1 MWTPDLALSVCP
13 RQTII
18 IHKKMSL
25 SENKLVI
32 AILIA
37 GLAGI
42 ICGWLFGPAM
52 LAVAWLGDLFL
63 DALKMMI
70 IPLIVGAVISG
81 VTSLGDIRKLGKV
94 GGVTLLYYASTTAF
108 AVLIGLIVVN
118 IIQPGNGISY
128 QVATASEA
136 VTEKNSVGIAEL
148 VQSLISPNIIP
159 AASNTQLLPVIVFCL
174 LFGAALTT
182 LGEKKSVMVK
192 FFDGLNE
199 VMMKLV
205 IWIMIFA
212 PIGIFCLVAGQFGKV
227 GGGAAIKNELI
238 AVGSYFFTVIVGLTC
253 HFLLLFFIL
262 IILSKHGRKY
272 LFKLLRALLTAFGTA
287 SSSAT
292 LPLTMKCALEA
303 GVDKRS
309 VKFVL
314 PIGATINMDGT
325 ALYEAVAVMFI
336 AQAYGITMGMG
347 EQVIIFITATLA
359 AIGAAGIP
367 QAGLVTMLIVLNA
380 VNMPTEGIGLILA
393 VDWLLDR
400 FRTTVNVWG
409 DSVGAAIVE
418 PYLPVETTQDNN

>member
-1 MWTPDLALSVCP
+1 M
-13 RQTII
+13 IFG
-18 IHKKMSL
+18 
-25 SENKLVI
+25 ENKLVI
-32 AILIA
+32 AIFIG

-42 ICGWLFGPAM
+42 ICGWLFGPKM
-52 LAVAWLGDLFL
+52 LAIAWIGDLFL

-94 GGVTLLYYASTTAF
+94 GGITLLYYASTTAC
-108 AVLIGLIVVN
+108 AVLIGLIMVN
-118 IIQPGNGISY
+118 VIQPGDGINY
-128 QVATASEA
+128 QTETISESISNRDNINL
-136 VTEKNSVGIAEL
+136 TEL
-148 VQSLISPNIIP
+148 VRSLISPNIIS
-159 AASNTQLLPVIVFCL
+159 AASNTQLLPIIVFCL

-182 LGEKKSVMVK
+182 LGKNKTTIIN
-192 FFDGLNE
+192 FFDALNE
-199 VMMKLV
+199 AMMKLV
-205 IWIMIFA
+205 IWIMVFA
-212 PIGIFCLVAGQFGKV
+212 PLGVFCLVAGQFGKV
-227 GGGAAIKNELI
+227 GGGSVIKNELI
-238 AVGSYFFTVIVGLTC
+238 AVGSYFFTVILGLTC
-253 HFLLLFFIL
+253 HFLLLFIIL
-262 IILSKHGRKY
+262 IIFSKQGREY
-272 LFKLLRALLTAFGTA
+272 LLKLLRALLTAFGTA

-303 GVDKRS
+303 GIDKRS

-325 ALYEAVAVMFI
+325 ALYESVAVMFI
-336 AQAYGITMGMG
+336 AQTYGISMGM
-347 EQVIIFITATLA
+347 EQQVIIFITATLA

-380 VNMPTEGIGLILA
+380 VNLPAEGIGLILA

-418 PYLPVETTQDNN
+418 TYLPAETASRNG

>member
-1 MWTPDLALSVCP
+1 M
-13 RQTII
+13 IFG
-18 IHKKMSL
+18 
-25 SENKLVI
+25 ENKLVI
-32 AILIA
+32 AIFIG

-42 ICGWLFGPAM
+42 MCGWLFGPKM
-52 LAVAWLGDLFL
+52 LAIAWIGDLFL

-81 VTSLGDIRKLGKV
+81 VTSLGDVRKLGKV
-94 GGVTLLYYASTTAF
+94 GGITLLYYASTTAC
-108 AVLIGLIVVN
+108 AVLIGLIMVN
-118 IIQPGNGISY
+118 VIQPGDGINY
-128 QVATASEA
+128 QTETISESISNRDNINL
-136 VTEKNSVGIAEL
+136 TEL
-148 VQSLISPNIIP
+148 VRSLISPNIIS
-159 AASNTQLLPVIVFCL
+159 AASNTQLLPIIVFCL

-182 LGEKKSVMVK
+182 LGKNKTTIIN
-192 FFDGLNE
+192 FFDALNE
-199 VMMKLV
+199 AMMKLV
-205 IWIMIFA
+205 IWIMVFA
-212 PIGIFCLVAGQFGKV
+212 PLGVFCLVAGQFGKV
-227 GGGAAIKNELI
+227 GGGSVIKNELI
-238 AVGSYFFTVIVGLTC
+238 AVSSYFFTVILGLTC
-253 HFLLLFFIL
+253 HFLLLFIIL
-262 IILSKHGRKY
+262 IIFSKQGREY

-303 GVDKRS
+303 GIDKRS

-325 ALYEAVAVMFI
+325 ALYESVAVMFI
-336 AQAYGITMGMG
+336 AQTYGISMGM
-347 EQVIIFITATLA
+347 EQQVIIFITATLA

-380 VNMPTEGIGLILA
+380 VNLPAEGIGLILA

-418 PYLPVETTQDNN
+418 TYLPTETASRNG

>member
-1 MWTPDLALSVCP
+1 
-13 RQTII
+13 
-18 IHKKMSL
+18 MSL
-25 SENKLVI
+25 DENKLVI
-32 AILIA
+32 SIFVA

-52 LAVAWLGDLFL
+52 VSVAWLGDLFL

-70 IPLIVGAVISG
+70 IPLIVAAVISG

-94 GGVTLLYYASTTAF
+94 GSITLLYYAGTTAC

-118 IIQPGNGISY
+118 IIQPGNGISH
-128 QVATASEA
+128 QVSSISESIA
-136 VTEKNSVGIAEL
+136 DKNSVGITEL
-148 VQSLISPNIIP
+148 IQSLISPNIIS
-159 AASNTQLLPVIVFCL
+159 AASNTELLPIIVFCL

-182 LGEKKSVMVK
+182 IGEKRTTMVN
-192 FFDGLNE
+192 FFDNLND

-205 IWIMIFA
+205 IWVMVFA
-212 PIGIFCLVAGQFGKV
+212 PVGIFCLVAGQFGKV
-227 GGGAAIKNELI
+227 GGGAAIRNELI
-238 AVGSYFFTVIVGLTC
+238 AVSSYFFTVILGLTC
-253 HFLLLFFIL
+253 HFLLLFIL
-262 IILSKHGRKY
+262 LIFLSKRGREY

-292 LPLTMKCALEA
+292 LPLTMKCAMEA

-347 EQVIIFITATLA
+347 EQIIIFITATLA

-409 DSVGAAIVE
+409 DSVGAAVVE
-418 PYLPVETTQDNN
+418 PYLEIETNQK

>member
-1 MWTPDLALSVCP
+1 M
-13 RQTII
+13 IFG
-18 IHKKMSL
+18 
-25 SENKLVI
+25 ENKLVI
-32 AILIA
+32 AIFIG

-42 ICGWLFGPAM
+42 MCGWLFGPKM
-52 LAVAWLGDLFL
+52 LAIAWIGDLFL

-94 GGVTLLYYASTTAF
+94 GGITLLYYASTTAC
-108 AVLIGLIVVN
+108 AVLIGLIMVN
-118 IIQPGNGISY
+118 VIQPGDGINY
-128 QVATASEA
+128 QTETISESISNRDNINL
-136 VTEKNSVGIAEL
+136 TELAR
-148 VQSLISPNIIP
+148 SLISPNIIS
-159 AASNTQLLPVIVFCL
+159 AASNTQLLPIIVFCL

-182 LGEKKSVMVK
+182 LGKNKTTIIN
-192 FFDGLNE
+192 FFDALNE
-199 VMMKLV
+199 AMMKLV
-205 IWIMIFA
+205 MWIMVFA
-212 PIGIFCLVAGQFGKV
+212 PLGVFCLVAGQFGKV
-227 GGGAAIKNELI
+227 GGGSVIKNELV
-238 AVGSYFFTVIVGLTC
+238 AVGSYFFTVILGLTC
-253 HFLLLFFIL
+253 HFLLLFIIL
-262 IILSKHGRKY
+262 IIFSKQGREY

-303 GVDKRS
+303 GIDKRS

-325 ALYEAVAVMFI
+325 ALYESVAVMFI
-336 AQAYGITMGMG
+336 AQTYGISMGM
-347 EQVIIFITATLA
+347 EQQVIIFITATLA

-380 VNMPTEGIGLILA
+380 VNLPAEGIGLILA

-418 PYLPVETTQDNN
+418 TYLPAKTTSRNG

>member
-1 MWTPDLALSVCP
+1 M
-13 RQTII
+13 IFG
-18 IHKKMSL
+18 
-25 SENKLVI
+25 ENKLVI
-32 AILIA
+32 AIFIG

-42 ICGWLFGPAM
+42 MCGWLFGPKM
-52 LAVAWLGDLFL
+52 LAIAWIGDLFL

-94 GGVTLLYYASTTAF
+94 GGITLLYYASTTAC
-108 AVLIGLIVVN
+108 AVLIGLIMVN
-118 IIQPGNGISY
+118 VIQPGDGINY
-128 QVATASEA
+128 QTETISESISNRDNINL
-136 VTEKNSVGIAEL
+136 TEL
-148 VQSLISPNIIP
+148 VRSLISPNIIS
-159 AASNTQLLPVIVFCL
+159 AASNTQLLPIIVFCL

-182 LGEKKSVMVK
+182 LGKNKTTIIN
-192 FFDGLNE
+192 FFDALNE
-199 VMMKLV
+199 AMMKLV
-205 IWIMIFA
+205 IWIMVFA
-212 PIGIFCLVAGQFGKV
+212 PLGVFCLVAGQFGKV
-227 GGGAAIKNELI
+227 GGGSVIKNELI
-238 AVGSYFFTVIVGLTC
+238 AVGSYFFTVILGLTC
-253 HFLLLFFIL
+253 HFLLLFIIL
-262 IILSKHGRKY
+262 IIFSKQGREY
-272 LFKLLRALLTAFGTA
+272 LFKLLRALVTAFGTA

-303 GVDKRS
+303 GIDKRS

-325 ALYEAVAVMFI
+325 ALYESVAVMFI
-336 AQAYGITMGMG
+336 AQTYGISMGM
-347 EQVIIFITATLA
+347 EQQVIIFITATLA

-380 VNMPTEGIGLILA
+380 VNLPAEGIGLILA

-418 PYLPVETTQDNN
+418 TYLPAETASRNG

>member
-1 MWTPDLALSVCP
+1 M
-13 RQTII
+13 IFG
-18 IHKKMSL
+18 
-25 SENKLVI
+25 ENKLVI
-32 AILIA
+32 AIFIG

-42 ICGWLFGPAM
+42 MCGWLLGPKM
-52 LAVAWLGDLFL
+52 LAIAWIGDLFL

-81 VTSLGDIRKLGKV
+81 VTSLGDVRKLGKV
-94 GGVTLLYYASTTAF
+94 GGITLLYYASTTAC
-108 AVLIGLIVVN
+108 AVLIGLIMVN
-118 IIQPGNGISY
+118 VIQPGDGINY
-128 QVATASEA
+128 QTETISESISNRDNINL
-136 VTEKNSVGIAEL
+136 TEL
-148 VQSLISPNIIP
+148 VRSLISPNIIS
-159 AASNTQLLPVIVFCL
+159 AASNTQLLPIIVFCL

-182 LGEKKSVMVK
+182 LGKNKTTIIN
-192 FFDGLNE
+192 FFDALNE
-199 VMMKLV
+199 AMMKLV
-205 IWIMIFA
+205 IWIMVFA
-212 PIGIFCLVAGQFGKV
+212 PLGVFCLVAGQFGKV
-227 GGGAAIKNELI
+227 GGGSVIKNELI
-238 AVGSYFFTVIVGLTC
+238 AVGSYFFTVILGLTC
-253 HFLLLFFIL
+253 HFLLLFIIL
-262 IILSKHGRKY
+262 IIFSKQGREY

-303 GVDKRS
+303 GIDKRS

-325 ALYEAVAVMFI
+325 ALYESVAVMFI
-336 AQAYGITMGMG
+336 AQTYGISMGM
-347 EQVIIFITATLA
+347 EQQVIIFITATLA

-380 VNMPTEGIGLILA
+380 VNLPAEGIGLILA

-418 PYLPVETTQDNN
+418 TYLPAETASRNG

>member
-1 MWTPDLALSVCP
+1 M
-13 RQTII
+13 IFG
-18 IHKKMSL
+18 
-25 SENKLVI
+25 ENKLVI
-32 AILIA
+32 AIFIG

-42 ICGWLFGPAM
+42 MCGWLFGPKM
-52 LAVAWLGDLFL
+52 LAIAWIGDLFL

-81 VTSLGDIRKLGKV
+81 VTSLGDVRKLGKV
-94 GGVTLLYYASTTAF
+94 GGITLLYYASTTAC
-108 AVLIGLIVVN
+108 AVLIGLIMVN
-118 IIQPGNGISY
+118 VIQPGDGINY
-128 QVATASEA
+128 QTETISE
-136 VTEKNSVGIAEL
+136 SVSNRDNINLTEL
-148 VQSLISPNIIP
+148 VRSLISPNIIS
-159 AASNTQLLPVIVFCL
+159 AASNTQLLPIIVFCL

-182 LGEKKSVMVK
+182 LGKNKTTIIN
-192 FFDGLNE
+192 FFDALNE
-199 VMMKLV
+199 TMMKLV
-205 IWIMIFA
+205 IWIMVFA
-212 PIGIFCLVAGQFGKV
+212 PLGVFCLVAGQFGKV
-227 GGGAAIKNELI
+227 GGGPAIKNELV
-238 AVGSYFFTVIVGLTC
+238 AVGSYFFTVIIGLTC
-253 HFLLLFFIL
+253 HFLLLF
-262 IILSKHGRKY
+262 IILTIFSKQGREY

-325 ALYEAVAVMFI
+325 ALYESVAVMFI
-336 AQAYGITMGMG
+336 AQTYGISMGM
-347 EQVIIFITATLA
+347 EQQVIIFITATLA

-380 VNMPTEGIGLILA
+380 VNLPAEGIGLILA

-418 PYLPVETTQDNN
+418 TYLPAKTASRNG

>member
-1 MWTPDLALSVCP
+1 M
-13 RQTII
+13 IFG
-18 IHKKMSL
+18 
-25 SENKLVI
+25 ENKLVI
-32 AILIA
+32 AIFIG

-42 ICGWLFGPAM
+42 MCGWLFGPKM
-52 LAVAWLGDLFL
+52 LAIAWIGDLFL

-81 VTSLGDIRKLGKV
+81 VTSLGDVRKLGKV
-94 GGVTLLYYASTTAF
+94 GGITLLYYASTTAC
-108 AVLIGLIVVN
+108 AVLIGLIMVN
-118 IIQPGNGISY
+118 VIQPGDGINY
-128 QVATASEA
+128 QTETISESISNRDNINL
-136 VTEKNSVGIAEL
+136 TEL
-148 VQSLISPNIIP
+148 VRSLISPNIIS
-159 AASNTQLLPVIVFCL
+159 AASNTQLLPIIVFCL

-182 LGEKKSVMVK
+182 LGKNKTTIIN
-192 FFDGLNE
+192 FFDALNE
-199 VMMKLV
+199 AMMKLV
-205 IWIMIFA
+205 IWIMVFA
-212 PIGIFCLVAGQFGKV
+212 PLGVFCLVAGQFGKV
-227 GGGAAIKNELI
+227 GGGSVIKNELA
-238 AVGSYFFTVIVGLTC
+238 AVGSYFFTVILGLTC
-253 HFLLLFFIL
+253 HFLLLFIIL
-262 IILSKHGRKY
+262 IIFSKQGREY

-303 GVDKRS
+303 GIDKRS

-325 ALYEAVAVMFI
+325 ALYESVAVMFI
-336 AQAYGITMGMG
+336 AQTYGISMGM
-347 EQVIIFITATLA
+347 EQQVIIFITATLA

-380 VNMPTEGIGLILA
+380 VNLPAEGIGLILA

-418 PYLPVETTQDNN
+418 TYLPAETASRNG

>member
-1 MWTPDLALSVCP
+1 M
-13 RQTII
+13 IFG
-18 IHKKMSL
+18 
-25 SENKLVI
+25 ENKLVI
-32 AILIA
+32 AIFIG

-42 ICGWLFGPAM
+42 MCGWLFGPKM
-52 LAVAWLGDLFL
+52 LAIAWIGDLFL

-81 VTSLGDIRKLGKV
+81 VTSLGDVRKLGKV
-94 GGVTLLYYASTTAF
+94 GGITLLYYASTTAC
-108 AVLIGLIVVN
+108 AVLIGLIMVN
-118 IIQPGNGISY
+118 VIQPGDGINY
-128 QVATASEA
+128 QTETISESISNRDNINL
-136 VTEKNSVGIAEL
+136 TEL
-148 VQSLISPNIIP
+148 VRSLISPNIIS
-159 AASNTQLLPVIVFCL
+159 AASNTQLLPIIVFCL

-182 LGEKKSVMVK
+182 LGKNKTTIIN
-192 FFDGLNE
+192 FFDALNE
-199 VMMKLV
+199 AMMKLV
-205 IWIMIFA
+205 IWIMVFA
-212 PIGIFCLVAGQFGKV
+212 PLGVFCLVAGQFGKV
-227 GGGAAIKNELI
+227 GGGSVIKNELV
-238 AVGSYFFTVIVGLTC
+238 AVGSYFFTVILGLTC
-253 HFLLLFFIL
+253 HFLLLFIIL
-262 IILSKHGRKY
+262 IIFSKQGREY

-303 GVDKRS
+303 GIDKRS

-325 ALYEAVAVMFI
+325 ALYESVAVMFI
-336 AQAYGITMGMG
+336 AQTYGISMGM
-347 EQVIIFITATLA
+347 EQQVIIFITATLA

-380 VNMPTEGIGLILA
+380 VNLPAEGIGLILA

-418 PYLPVETTQDNN
+418 TYLPAETTSRNG

>member
-1 MWTPDLALSVCP
+1 M
-13 RQTII
+13 IFG
-18 IHKKMSL
+18 
-25 SENKLVI
+25 ENKLVI
-32 AILIA
+32 AIFIG

-42 ICGWLFGPAM
+42 MCGWLFGPKM
-52 LAVAWLGDLFL
+52 LAIAWIGDLFL

-94 GGVTLLYYASTTAF
+94 GGITLLYYASTTAC
-108 AVLIGLIVVN
+108 AVLIGLIMVN
-118 IIQPGNGISY
+118 VIQPGDGINY
-128 QVATASEA
+128 QTETISESISNRDNINL
-136 VTEKNSVGIAEL
+136 TEL
-148 VQSLISPNIIP
+148 VRSLISPNIIS
-159 AASNTQLLPVIVFCL
+159 AASNTQLLPIIVFCL

-182 LGEKKSVMVK
+182 LGKNKTTIIN
-192 FFDGLNE
+192 FFDALNE
-199 VMMKLV
+199 AMMKLV
-205 IWIMIFA
+205 IWIMVFA
-212 PIGIFCLVAGQFGKV
+212 PLGVFCLVAGQFGKV
-227 GGGAAIKNELI
+227 GGGSVIKNELI
-238 AVGSYFFTVIVGLTC
+238 AVGSYFFTVILGLTC
-253 HFLLLFFIL
+253 HFLLLF
-262 IILSKHGRKY
+262 IILTIFSKQGREY

-303 GVDKRS
+303 GIDKRS

-325 ALYEAVAVMFI
+325 ALYESVAVMFI
-336 AQAYGITMGMG
+336 AQTYGISMGM
-347 EQVIIFITATLA
+347 EQQVIIFITATLA

-380 VNMPTEGIGLILA
+380 VNLPAEGIGLILA

-418 PYLPVETTQDNN
+418 TYLPAETASRNG

>member
-1 MWTPDLALSVCP
+1 M
-13 RQTII
+13 IFG
-18 IHKKMSL
+18 
-25 SENKLVI
+25 ENKLVI
-32 AILIA
+32 AIFIG

-42 ICGWLFGPAM
+42 MCGWLFGPKM
-52 LAVAWLGDLFL
+52 LAIAWIGDLFL

-94 GGVTLLYYASTTAF
+94 GGITLLYYASTTAC
-108 AVLIGLIVVN
+108 AVLIGLIMVN
-118 IIQPGNGISY
+118 VIQPGDGINY
-128 QVATASEA
+128 QTEAISESI
-136 VTEKNSVGIAEL
+136 TNRDNINLTEL
-148 VQSLISPNIIP
+148 VRSLISPNIIS
-159 AASNTQLLPVIVFCL
+159 AASNTQLLPIIVFCL

-182 LGEKKSVMVK
+182 LGKNKTTIIN
-192 FFDGLNE
+192 FFDALNE
-199 VMMKLV
+199 AMMKLV
-205 IWIMIFA
+205 MWIMVFA
-212 PIGIFCLVAGQFGKV
+212 PLGVFCLVAGQFGKV
-227 GGGAAIKNELI
+227 GGGSVIKNELV
-238 AVGSYFFTVIVGLTC
+238 AVGSYFFTVILGLTC
-253 HFLLLFFIL
+253 HFLLLFIIL
-262 IILSKHGRKY
+262 IIFSKQGREY

-303 GVDKRS
+303 GIDKRS

-325 ALYEAVAVMFI
+325 ALYESVAVMFI
-336 AQAYGITMGMG
+336 AQTYGISMGM
-347 EQVIIFITATLA
+347 EQQVIIFITATLA

-380 VNMPTEGIGLILA
+380 VNLPAEGIGLILA

-418 PYLPVETTQDNN
+418 TYLPAKTTSRNG

>member
-1 MWTPDLALSVCP
+1 M
-13 RQTII
+13 IFG
-18 IHKKMSL
+18 
-25 SENKLVI
+25 ENKLVI
-32 AILIA
+32 AIFIG

-42 ICGWLFGPAM
+42 MCGWLFGPKM
-52 LAVAWLGDLFL
+52 LAIAWIGDLFL

-94 GGVTLLYYASTTAF
+94 GGITLLYYASTTAC
-108 AVLIGLIVVN
+108 AVLIGLIMVN
-118 IIQPGNGISY
+118 VIQPGDGINY
-128 QVATASEA
+128 QTETISESISNRDNINL
-136 VTEKNSVGIAEL
+136 TEL
-148 VQSLISPNIIP
+148 VRSLISPNIIS
-159 AASNTQLLPVIVFCL
+159 AASNTQLLPIIVFCL

-182 LGEKKSVMVK
+182 LGKNKTTIIN
-192 FFDGLNE
+192 FFDALNE
-199 VMMKLV
+199 AMMKLV
-205 IWIMIFA
+205 IWIMVFA
-212 PIGIFCLVAGQFGKV
+212 PLGVFCLVAGQFGKV
-227 GGGAAIKNELI
+227 GGGSVIKNELA
-238 AVGSYFFTVIVGLTC
+238 AVGSYFFTVILGLTC
-253 HFLLLFFIL
+253 HFLLLFIIL
-262 IILSKHGRKY
+262 IIFSKQGREY

-303 GVDKRS
+303 GIDKRS

-325 ALYEAVAVMFI
+325 ALYESVAVMFI
-336 AQAYGITMGMG
+336 AQTYGISMGM
-347 EQVIIFITATLA
+347 EQQVIIFITATLA

-380 VNMPTEGIGLILA
+380 VNLPAEGIGLILA

-418 PYLPVETTQDNN
+418 TYLPAETASRNG

>member
-1 MWTPDLALSVCP
+1 M
-13 RQTII
+13 IFG
-18 IHKKMSL
+18 
-25 SENKLVI
+25 ENKLVI
-32 AILIA
+32 AIFIG

-42 ICGWLFGPAM
+42 MCGWLFGPKM
-52 LAVAWLGDLFL
+52 LAIAWIGDLFL

-94 GGVTLLYYASTTAF
+94 GGITLLYYASTTAC
-108 AVLIGLIVVN
+108 AVLIGLIMVN
-118 IIQPGNGISY
+118 VIQPGDGINY
-128 QVATASEA
+128 QTETISESISNRDNINL
-136 VTEKNSVGIAEL
+136 TEL
-148 VQSLISPNIIP
+148 VRSLISPNIIS
-159 AASNTQLLPVIVFCL
+159 AASNTQLLPIIVFCL

-182 LGEKKSVMVK
+182 LGKNKTTIIN
-192 FFDGLNE
+192 FFDALNE
-199 VMMKLV
+199 AMMKLV
-205 IWIMIFA
+205 IWIMVFA
-212 PIGIFCLVAGQFGKV
+212 PLGVFCLVAGQFGKV
-227 GGGAAIKNELI
+227 GGGSVIKNELI
-238 AVGSYFFTVIVGLTC
+238 AVGSYFFTVILGLTC
-253 HFLLLFFIL
+253 HFLLLFIIL
-262 IILSKHGRKY
+262 IIFSKQGREY

-303 GVDKRS
+303 GIDKRS

-325 ALYEAVAVMFI
+325 ALYESVAVMFI
-336 AQAYGITMGMG
+336 AQTYGISMGM
-347 EQVIIFITATLA
+347 EQQVIIFITATLA

-380 VNMPTEGIGLILA
+380 VNLPAEGIGLILA

-418 PYLPVETTQDNN
+418 TYLPAETA

>member
-1 MWTPDLALSVCP
+1 M
-13 RQTII
+13 IFG
-18 IHKKMSL
+18 
-25 SENKLVI
+25 ENKLVI
-32 AILIA
+32 AIFIG

-42 ICGWLFGPAM
+42 ICGWLFGPKM
-52 LAVAWLGDLFL
+52 LAIAWIGDLFL

-94 GGVTLLYYASTTAF
+94 GGITLLYYASTTAC
-108 AVLIGLIVVN
+108 AVLIGLIMVN
-118 IIQPGNGISY
+118 VIQPGDGINY
-128 QVATASEA
+128 QTETISESISNRDNINL
-136 VTEKNSVGIAEL
+136 TEL
-148 VQSLISPNIIP
+148 VRSLISPNIIS
-159 AASNTQLLPVIVFCL
+159 AASNTQLLPIIVFCL

-182 LGEKKSVMVK
+182 LGKNKTTIIN
-192 FFDGLNE
+192 FFDALNE
-199 VMMKLV
+199 AMMKLV
-205 IWIMIFA
+205 IWIMVFA
-212 PIGIFCLVAGQFGKV
+212 PLGVFCLVAGQFGKV
-227 GGGAAIKNELI
+227 GGGSVIKNELI
-238 AVGSYFFTVIVGLTC
+238 AVGSYFFTVILGLTC
-253 HFLLLFFIL
+253 HFLLLFIIL
-262 IILSKHGRKY
+262 IIFSKQGREY

-303 GVDKRS
+303 GIDKRS

-325 ALYEAVAVMFI
+325 ALYESVAVMFI
-336 AQAYGITMGMG
+336 AQTYGISMGM
-347 EQVIIFITATLA
+347 EQQVIIFITATLA

-380 VNMPTEGIGLILA
+380 VNLPAEGIGLILA

-418 PYLPVETTQDNN
+418 TYLPAKTASRNG

>member
-1 MWTPDLALSVCP
+1 M
-13 RQTII
+13 IFG
-18 IHKKMSL
+18 
-25 SENKLVI
+25 ENKLVI
-32 AILIA
+32 AIFIG

-42 ICGWLFGPAM
+42 VCGWLFGPKM
-52 LAVAWLGDLFL
+52 LAIAWIGDLFL

-94 GGVTLLYYASTTAF
+94 GGITLLYYASTTAC
-108 AVLIGLIVVN
+108 AVLIGLIMVN
-118 IIQPGNGISY
+118 VIQPGDGINY
-128 QVATASEA
+128 QTETISESISNRDNINL
-136 VTEKNSVGIAEL
+136 TEL
-148 VQSLISPNIIP
+148 VRSLISPNIIS
-159 AASNTQLLPVIVFCL
+159 AASNTQLLPIIVFCL

-182 LGEKKSVMVK
+182 LGKNKTTIIN
-192 FFDGLNE
+192 FFDALNE
-199 VMMKLV
+199 AMMKLV
-205 IWIMIFA
+205 IWIMVFA
-212 PIGIFCLVAGQFGKV
+212 PLGVFCLVAGQFGKV
-227 GGGAAIKNELI
+227 GGGSAIKNELV
-238 AVGSYFFTVIVGLTC
+238 AVGSYFFTVILGLTC
-253 HFLLLFFIL
+253 HFLLLF
-262 IILSKHGRKY
+262 IILTIFSKQGREY

-303 GVDKRS
+303 GIDKRS

-325 ALYEAVAVMFI
+325 ALYESVAVMFI
-336 AQAYGITMGMG
+336 AQTYGISMGM
-347 EQVIIFITATLA
+347 EQQVIIFITATLA

-380 VNMPTEGIGLILA
+380 VNLPAEGIGLILA

-418 PYLPVETTQDNN
+418 TYLPAKTTSRNG

>member
-1 MWTPDLALSVCP
+1 M
-13 RQTII
+13 IFG
-18 IHKKMSL
+18 
-25 SENKLVI
+25 ENKLVI
-32 AILIA
+32 AIFIG

-42 ICGWLFGPAM
+42 ICGWLFGPKM
-52 LAVAWLGDLFL
+52 LAIAWIGDLFL

-94 GGVTLLYYASTTAF
+94 GGITLLYYASTTAC
-108 AVLIGLIVVN
+108 AVLIGLIMVN
-118 IIQPGNGISY
+118 VIQPGDGINY
-128 QVATASEA
+128 QTETISESISNRDNINL
-136 VTEKNSVGIAEL
+136 TEL
-148 VQSLISPNIIP
+148 VRSLISPNIIS
-159 AASNTQLLPVIVFCL
+159 AASNTQLLPIIVFCL

-182 LGEKKSVMVK
+182 LGKNKTTIIN
-192 FFDGLNE
+192 FFDALNE
-199 VMMKLV
+199 AMMKLV
-205 IWIMIFA
+205 IWIMVFA
-212 PIGIFCLVAGQFGKV
+212 PLGVFCLVAGQFGKV
-227 GGGAAIKNELI
+227 GGGSVIKNELV
-238 AVGSYFFTVIVGLTC
+238 AVGSYFFTVILGLTC
-253 HFLLLFFIL
+253 HFLLLF
-262 IILSKHGRKY
+262 IILTIFSKQGREY

-303 GVDKRS
+303 GIDKRS

-325 ALYEAVAVMFI
+325 ALYESVAVMFI
-336 AQAYGITMGMG
+336 AQTYGISMGM
-347 EQVIIFITATLA
+347 EQQVIIFITATLA

-380 VNMPTEGIGLILA
+380 VNLPAEGIGLILA

-418 PYLPVETTQDNN
+418 TYLPAETASRNG

>member
-1 MWTPDLALSVCP
+1 M
-13 RQTII
+13 IFG
-18 IHKKMSL
+18 
-25 SENKLVI
+25 ENKLVI
-32 AILIA
+32 AIFIG

-42 ICGWLFGPAM
+42 MCGWLFGPKM
-52 LAVAWLGDLFL
+52 LAIAWIGDLFL

-94 GGVTLLYYASTTAF
+94 GGITLLYYASTTAC
-108 AVLIGLIVVN
+108 AVLIGLIMVN
-118 IIQPGNGISY
+118 VIQPGDGINY
-128 QVATASEA
+128 QTETISESISNRDNINL
-136 VTEKNSVGIAEL
+136 TEL
-148 VQSLISPNIIP
+148 VRSLISPNIIS
-159 AASNTQLLPVIVFCL
+159 AASNTQLLPIIVFCL

-182 LGEKKSVMVK
+182 LGKNKTTIIN
-192 FFDGLNE
+192 FFDALNE
-199 VMMKLV
+199 AMMKLV
-205 IWIMIFA
+205 IWIMVFA
-212 PIGIFCLVAGQFGKV
+212 PLGVFCLVAGQFGKV
-227 GGGAAIKNELI
+227 GGGSVIKNELI
-238 AVGSYFFTVIVGLTC
+238 AVGSYFFTVILGLTC
-253 HFLLLFFIL
+253 HFLLLFIIL
-262 IILSKHGRKY
+262 IIFSKQGREY

-303 GVDKRS
+303 GIDKRS

-325 ALYEAVAVMFI
+325 ALYESVAVMFI
-336 AQAYGITMGMG
+336 AQTYGISMGM
-347 EQVIIFITATLA
+347 EQQVIIFITATLA

-380 VNMPTEGIGLILA
+380 VNLPAEGIGLILA

-418 PYLPVETTQDNN
+418 TYLPAETALRNG

>member
-1 MWTPDLALSVCP
+1 M
-13 RQTII
+13 IFG
-18 IHKKMSL
+18 
-25 SENKLVI
+25 ENKLVI
-32 AILIA
+32 AIFIG

-42 ICGWLFGPAM
+42 MCGWLFGPKM
-52 LAVAWLGDLFL
+52 LAIAWIGDLFL

-81 VTSLGDIRKLGKV
+81 VTSLGDVRKLGKV
-94 GGVTLLYYASTTAF
+94 GGITLLYYASTTAC

-118 IIQPGNGISY
+118 VIQPGDGINY
-128 QVATASEA
+128 QTETISESISNRDNINL
-136 VTEKNSVGIAEL
+136 TEL
-148 VQSLISPNIIP
+148 VRSLISPNIIS
-159 AASNTQLLPVIVFCL
+159 AASNTQLLPIIVFCL

-182 LGEKKSVMVK
+182 LGKNKTTIIN
-192 FFDGLNE
+192 FFDALNE
-199 VMMKLV
+199 AMMKLV
-205 IWIMIFA
+205 IWIMVFA
-212 PIGIFCLVAGQFGKV
+212 PLGVFCLVAGQFGKV
-227 GGGAAIKNELI
+227 GGGSVIKNELA
-238 AVGSYFFTVIVGLTC
+238 AVGSYFFTVILGLTC
-253 HFLLLFFIL
+253 HFLLLFIIL
-262 IILSKHGRKY
+262 IIFSKQGREY

-303 GVDKRS
+303 GIDKRS

-325 ALYEAVAVMFI
+325 ALYESVAVMFI
-336 AQAYGITMGMG
+336 AQTYGISMGM
-347 EQVIIFITATLA
+347 EQQVIIFITATLA

-380 VNMPTEGIGLILA
+380 VNLPAEGIGLILA

-418 PYLPVETTQDNN
+418 TYLPAETTSSNG

>member
-1 MWTPDLALSVCP
+1 M
-13 RQTII
+13 IFG
-18 IHKKMSL
+18 
-25 SENKLVI
+25 ENKLVI
-32 AILIA
+32 AIFIG

-42 ICGWLFGPAM
+42 MCGWLFGPKM
-52 LAVAWLGDLFL
+52 LAIAWIGDLFL

-94 GGVTLLYYASTTAF
+94 GGITLLYYASTTAC
-108 AVLIGLIVVN
+108 AVLIGLIMVN
-118 IIQPGNGISY
+118 VIQPGDGINY
-128 QVATASEA
+128 QTEAISESISNRDNINL
-136 VTEKNSVGIAEL
+136 TEL
-148 VQSLISPNIIP
+148 VRSLISPNIIS
-159 AASNTQLLPVIVFCL
+159 AASNTQLLPIIVFCL

-182 LGEKKSVMVK
+182 LGKNKTTIIN
-192 FFDGLNE
+192 FFDALNE
-199 VMMKLV
+199 AMMKLV
-205 IWIMIFA
+205 IWIMVFA
-212 PIGIFCLVAGQFGKV
+212 PLGVFCLVAGQFGKV
-227 GGGAAIKNELI
+227 GGGSVIKNELV
-238 AVGSYFFTVIVGLTC
+238 AVGSYFFTVILGLTC
-253 HFLLLFFIL
+253 HFLLLFIIL
-262 IILSKHGRKY
+262 IIFSKQGREY

-303 GVDKRS
+303 GIDKRS

-325 ALYEAVAVMFI
+325 ALYESVAVMFI
-336 AQAYGITMGMG
+336 AQTYGISMGM
-347 EQVIIFITATLA
+347 EQQVIIFITATLA

-380 VNMPTEGIGLILA
+380 VNLPAEGIGLILA

-418 PYLPVETTQDNN
+418 TYLPAKTASRNG

>member
-1 MWTPDLALSVCP
+1 M
-13 RQTII
+13 IFG
-18 IHKKMSL
+18 
-25 SENKLVI
+25 ENKLVI
-32 AILIA
+32 AIFIG

-42 ICGWLFGPAM
+42 MCGWLFGPKM
-52 LAVAWLGDLFL
+52 LAIAWIGDLFL

-94 GGVTLLYYASTTAF
+94 GGITLLYYASTTAC
-108 AVLIGLIVVN
+108 AVLIGLIMVN
-118 IIQPGNGISY
+118 VIQPGDGINY
-128 QVATASEA
+128 QTETISESISNRDNINL
-136 VTEKNSVGIAEL
+136 TEL
-148 VQSLISPNIIP
+148 VRSLISPNIIS
-159 AASNTQLLPVIVFCL
+159 AASNTQLLPIIVFCL

-182 LGEKKSVMVK
+182 LGKNKTTIIN
-192 FFDGLNE
+192 FFDALNE
-199 VMMKLV
+199 AMMKLV
-205 IWIMIFA
+205 IWIMVFA
-212 PIGIFCLVAGQFGKV
+212 PLGVFCLVAGQFGKV
-227 GGGAAIKNELI
+227 GGGSVIKNELI
-238 AVGSYFFTVIVGLTC
+238 AVGSYFFTVILGLTC
-253 HFLLLFFIL
+253 HFLLLFIIL
-262 IILSKHGRKY
+262 IIFSKQGREY

-303 GVDKRS
+303 GIDKRS

-325 ALYEAVAVMFI
+325 ALYESVAVMFI
-336 AQAYGITMGMG
+336 AQTYGISMGM
-347 EQVIIFITATLA
+347 EQQVIIFITATLA

-380 VNMPTEGIGLILA
+380 VNLPAEGIGLILA

-418 PYLPVETTQDNN
+418 TYLPAKTASRNG